1 MFISYRTGLDVFLD
15 DRKIQVGLFATTSS
29 HCTFCFSVEEME
41 FLFFIYIVSMLITGA
56 LLFFSM
62 IKVRN
67 KMNGLFASSFL
78 TICCCCC
85 FVLVFGFLVCFV
97 PFKLINVTELEQDS
111 LNPMDMC
118 KETNRLYIP
127 ELAVTIVLFLMFLV
141 NARWI
146 EVILL
151 TPFAVHQVRLFLLR
165 QHVLDP
171 TEIYEILPSFKKV
184 CLIKLTFCVIFF
196 FFLLYRFISGLISG
210 Y

>member
-1 MFISYRTGLDVFLD
+1 
-15 DRKIQVGLFATTSS
+15 
-29 HCTFCFSVEEME
+29 
-41 FLFFIYIVSMLITGA
+41 
-56 LLFFSM
+56 
-62 IKVRN
+62 
-67 KMNGLFASSFL
+67 
-78 TICCCCC
+78 
-85 FVLVFGFLVCFV
+85 
-97 PFKLINVTELEQDS
+97 
-111 LNPMDMC
+111 MC